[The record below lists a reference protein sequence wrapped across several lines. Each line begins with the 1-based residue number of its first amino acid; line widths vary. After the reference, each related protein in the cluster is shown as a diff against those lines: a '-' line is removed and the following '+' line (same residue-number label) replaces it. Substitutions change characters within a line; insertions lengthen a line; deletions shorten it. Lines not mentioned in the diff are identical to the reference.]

1 MMFRNKNKQKG
12 FSIAELLIVF
22 FVIAI
27 IAVLALPQIISSR
40 RLFRFAG
47 VQREVVSALRDA
59 RQQAIGQRTAIT
71 FSYDNVSKQIVFSGG
86 NFGAPGN
93 ANNQVT
99 PLTGDGI
106 VPDELIYGRPS
117 GAPAAALGDGTNMTS
132 LSANRVEITFQSDG
146 SVLDSDNNPQNT
158 ALFFYSS
165 QTPGDT
171 AFAVSVLGAGG
182 RAKLWKYN
190 LNANAYVE

>member
-1 MMFRNKNKQKG
+1 MLYKDKNKQKG

-27 IAVLALPQIISSR
+27 IVVLALPQIISSR

-47 VQREVVSALRDA
+47 VQRQVVSALREA

-71 FSYDNVSKQIVFSGG
+71 LRYDNVHKEIVFSGG
-86 NFGAPGN
+86 NFGNPGDGK
-93 ANNQVT
+93 NQIT
-99 PLTGDGI
+99 PLVGDG
-106 VPDELIYGRPS
+106 VVADELTYGRPA
-117 GAPAAALGDGTNMTS
+117 GAPISALGDGTNLTP
-132 LSANRVEITFQSDG
+132 LSANQVDVTFQSDG
-146 SVLDSDNNPQNT
+146 SVLDTNNNPQNI

-171 AFAVSVLGAGG
+171 AFGVSILGAGG